1 MVAWAGREAMVQT
14 VVAGETG
21 AAAAKEES
29 AWLTCV
35 ERGTRRLRKRSIA
48 RALAPKLTA
57 EKFAK
62 LHTVYQVRWRD
73 LWNSC
78 PLQVLRKELARGGV
92 SSA

>member
-48 RALAPKLTA
+48 RALWPNADRGEL
-57 EKFAK
+57 AK
-62 LHTVYQVRWRD
+62 LHTVYQVRWRHF
-73 LWNSC
+73 
-78 PLQVLRKELARGGV
+78 GGQI
-92 SSA
+92 